1 MANTSSAKKMIRKI
15 NRRTEINQRRRSR
28 IRSFIRKVEEAI
40 AEDQH
45 ENAALAMKNAQPEI
59 MRGAHK
65 GIFHKNTAARKIS
78 RLTQRVA
85 QLAKP
90 AAKS

>member
-15 NRRTEINQRRRSR
+15 TRRSEINRMRRAR
-28 IRSFIRKVEEAI
+28 IRSFVRKIEEAI
-40 AEDQH
+40 EEGLHEDAA
-45 ENAALAMKNAQPEI
+45 AALKSAQPEI

-78 RLTQRVA
+78 RLSRRVA
-85 QLAKP
+85 GI
-90 AAKS
+90 AKS